1 MTYKTL
7 MVHLELG
14 RSNAGLLKVA
24 SDLAERCHAT
34 VVGISACEP
43 LRDTY
48 SNMGDFYISGEVVA
62 LDREEIDREL
72 KVAEAEFRDM
82 LTGHVKA
89 VEWRSAVTF
98 RSLSDYLALQARCA
112 DLVITGVSR
121 NSVLGGSR
129 QSDTT
134 NLIVQAGRPVLI
146 VPHTADKLR
155 LERIVVGWKETREAR
170 RAVMDALPLLK
181 WATHVAVVEITP
193 EPELASAR
201 SRLADVVAWLE
212 RQGVPAAPIAARS
225 NGADAAELNEIVQR
239 QGADLIVAGAYGHNR
254 AREWALGGVT
264 RDLLLCADRCALV
277 SH

>member
-1 MTYKTL
+1 MTYQTL

-34 VVGISACEP
+34 VIGISACEP

-72 KVAEAEFRDM
+72 KVAEAEFRAT
-82 LTGHVKA
+82 LTGHAKA

-181 WATHVAVVEITP
+181 WATHVAVVEIAP
-193 EPELASAR
+193 EPELTSAR